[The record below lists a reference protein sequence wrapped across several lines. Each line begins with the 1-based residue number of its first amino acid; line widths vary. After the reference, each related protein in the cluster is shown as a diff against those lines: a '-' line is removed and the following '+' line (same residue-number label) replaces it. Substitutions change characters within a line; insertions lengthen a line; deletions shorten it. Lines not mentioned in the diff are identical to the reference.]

1 VTGDSARM
9 RALMNAWY
17 EANDSLTGGSS
28 AASVASSA
36 ACSTFLACD
45 GSICLKPSS
54 PRPADTWVQC
64 SSSLSTRDVTQPSL
78 SMPSEL

>member
-1 VTGDSARM
+1 M

-36 ACSTFLACD
+36 ARSTLLACGGVD
-45 GSICLKPSS
+45 LLERVRWLALGRLAAVLEQLVHAA
-54 PRPADTWVQC
+54 R
-64 SSSLSTRDVTQPSL
+64 
-78 SMPSEL
+78 